1 MPLGRYRFNGKE
13 GGSFV
18 LPKHSLKMLASCF
31 AMVPPPHTAFLQSQR
46 SSVGFLVFDYLVC
59 GPLSWMRNM
68 KIYLYSLNVSDTVV
82 MCGQVTT
89 KDYLILCLLFFSLLP
104 QHEQALSDFLTQ

>member
-1 MPLGRYRFNGKE
+1 MSFGRYRFNGKK
-13 GGSFV
+13 GDPFV

-31 AMVPPPHTAFLQSQR
+31 TMVPPPLAAFLQSLI
-46 SSVGFLVFDYLVC
+46 SSVGFLVFEYIVC

-68 KIYLYSLNVSDTVV
+68 KIYLCSLNVSGTVV

-89 KDYLILCLLFFSLLP
+89 KDYLILPFVFFQS
-104 QHEQALSDFLTQ
+104 ATTA